1 MTLPPELL
9 PELPP
14 HLPVLLRVLRAPQQ
28 AAGLAPAAWDL
39 LLRQAESANLSA
51 TLHGWLERHGL
62 LAQALP
68 QAREQLSWSA
78 VLARRHAQA
87 TYWEIRLIGQALAGL
102 EVPLL
107 LLKGGAYAAAG
118 LPPAAGRLF
127 SDIDIL
133 VPEEALPQVEAALMV
148 QGWISTHHD
157 AYDQRYYREWMHEL
171 PPMTHLLRQTTIDV
185 HHTILPRTA
194 AQRPNPR
201 LLRAAARPLAG
212 PDAPPGAAIL
222 CPLDMVLH
230 SATHLFAD
238 GEFDKGLRDLWD
250 LHCLLAH
257 FGQQE
262 AGFWE
267 ALPARARQLQLQRFM
282 FYGLR
287 YSVLLLGTPVPAATL
302 AAVAPDG
309 PPAPLLAVMDALFQ
323 RALLPHHPSCRGAGA
338 KLADFLLYVR
348 GNWLR
353 MPPLRLA
360 RHLFHKAFLT
370 PKNAQGA
377 AA

>member
-1 MTLPPELL
+1 MSSPPE
-9 PELPP
+9 
-14 HLPVLLRVLRAPQQ
+14 LPVLLRALRAPQQ
-28 AAGLAPAAWDL
+28 VAGLAPAAWDQ

-51 TLHGWLERHGL
+51 TLHDWLAQHGL
-62 LAQALP
+62 LAHALP
-68 QAREQLSWSA
+68 AAREQLAWAA
-78 VLARRHAQA
+78 VQARRHRQA
-87 TYWEIRLIGQALAGL
+87 TYWEIRLIGKALAGL
-102 EVPLL
+102 GLPLL
-107 LLKGGAYAAAG
+107 LLKGGAYAAAD

-133 VPEEALPQVEAALMV
+133 VPEDSLPQVEATLMLH
-148 QGWISTHHD
+148 GWAGVHLD

-171 PPMTHLLRQTTIDV
+171 PPMTHVLRQSSIDV

-194 AQRPNPR
+194 AQRPDAR
-201 LLRAAARPLAG
+201 QLRAAARPLSG

-250 LHCLLAH
+250 LHCLLRH
-257 FGQQE
+257 FGQHE
-262 AGFWE
+262 PGFWD
-267 ALPARARQLQLQRFM
+267 ALPARARQMQLQRFM

-287 YSVLLLGTPVPAATL
+287 YSAALLGTPVPPATL
-302 AAVAPDG
+302 AAFADAAPHR
-309 PPAPLLAVMDALFQ
+309 PVLAVMDALFT
-323 RALLPHHPSCRGAGA
+323 RALLPHHASCRGAGSA
-338 KLADFLLYVR
+338 VADFLLYVR

-370 PKNAQGA
+370 PKNTQQA

>member
-1 MTLPPELL
+1 MNA
-9 PELPP
+9 ELP
-14 HLPVLLRVLRAPQQ
+14 LLLRVLRAPQQ
-28 AAGLAPAAWDL
+28 ALGLPPAGWDM
-39 LLRQAESANLSA
+39 LLRQAANANLSA
-51 TLHGWLERHGL
+51 TLHHWLEQHGV

-68 QAREQLSWSA
+68 QAREQLSWAA
-78 VLARRHAQA
+78 VMARRHRQA
-87 TYWEIRLIGQALAGL
+87 TYWEIRLIGKALAGL
-102 EVPLL
+102 GLPLL

-133 VPEEALPQVEAALMV
+133 VPEDSLPQVEAALMRH
-148 QGWISTHHD
+148 GWVGTHHD
-157 AYDQRYYREWMHEL
+157 HYDQRYYREWMHEL
-171 PPMTHLLRQTTIDV
+171 PPMMHVLRQTAIDV

-194 AQRPNPR
+194 AQRPDAR

-212 PDAPPGAAIL
+212 ADAAPGAAIL
-222 CPLDMVLH
+222 APLDMVLH

-250 LHCLLAH
+250 LHCLLTH
-257 FGQQE
+257 FGAHE
-262 AGFWE
+262 PGFWD
-267 ALPARARQLQLQRFM
+267 ALPERARRHQLQRFL

-287 YSVLLLGTPVPAATL
+287 YSARLLGTQVPPATL
-302 AAVAPDG
+302 AAMAPDG
-309 PPAPLLAVMDALFQ
+309 PPRALLAVMDALFT
-323 RALLPHHPSCRGAGA
+323 RALLPHHPSCRGAGSA
-338 KLADFLLYVR
+338 LADFLLYVR

-370 PKNAQGA
+370 PKNSPGA

>member
-1 MTLPPELL
+1 MTLPPD
-9 PELPP
+9 
-14 HLPVLLRVLRAPQQ
+14 LPVLLRVLRDPHH
-28 AAGLAPAAWDL
+28 AAALAPAGWDV
-39 LLRQAESANLSA
+39 LLRQAETANLSA
-51 TLHGWLERHGL
+51 ALHAWLDQHGQ
-62 LAQALP
+62 LAHALP
-68 QAREQLSWSA
+68 QAREQLAWAA
-78 VLARRHAQA
+78 VLARRHRQA
-87 TYWEIRLIGQALAGL
+87 TYWEIRLIGKALAGL
-102 EVPLL
+102 GLPLL

-118 LPPAAGRLF
+118 LPPAPGRLF

-133 VPEEALPQVEAALMV
+133 VPEDKLALVEGALMRH
-148 QGWISTHHD
+148 GWLGTHHD

-171 PPMTHLLRQTTIDV
+171 PPMTHFLRQTTIDV
-185 HHTILPRTA
+185 HHSILPRTA
-194 AQRPNPR
+194 AQRPDAR

-212 PDAPPGAAIL
+212 PDAPPGAAVL
-222 CPLDMVLH
+222 APLDMVLH

-250 LHCLLAH
+250 LHCLLQH
-257 FGQQE
+257 FGAHE
-262 AGFWE
+262 PGFWD

-287 YSVLLLGTPVPAATL
+287 YGARLLGTPVPPATMAAL
-302 AAVAPDG
+302 ATAA
-309 PPAPLLAVMDALFQ
+309 PPAPCLALMDALFT
-323 RALLPHHPSCRGAGA
+323 RALLPHHASCRGAGA

-370 PKNAQGA
+370 PKTSQQA

>member
-1 MTLPPELL
+1 MRLPPD
-9 PELPP
+9 
-14 HLPVLLRVLRAPQQ
+14 LPVLLRVLRQPQQ
-28 AAGLAPAAWDL
+28 AAALPAAGWDL
-39 LLRQAESANLSA
+39 LLRQAETANLSA
-51 TLHGWLERHGL
+51 TLHDWLEQHGA

-68 QAREQLSWSA
+68 QASEQLSWSA
-78 VLARRHAQA
+78 VLARRHRQA
-87 TYWEIRLIGQALAGL
+87 TYWEIRLIGKVLAELGL
-102 EVPLL
+102 PLL
-107 LLKGGAYAAAG
+107 LLKGAAYAAAG

-133 VPEEALPQVEAALMV
+133 VPEDSLAQVEAALMRH
-148 QGWISTHHD
+148 GWAGHQHD

-171 PPMTHLLRQTTIDV
+171 PPMSHVLRQTTIDV

-194 AQRPNPR
+194 AQRPDAQA
-201 LLRAAARPLAG
+201 LRAAARALAE
-212 PDAPPGAAIL
+212 PEGAATL
-222 CPLDMVLH
+222 APLDMVLH

-250 LHCLLAH
+250 LHRLLTH
-257 FGQQE
+257 FGEHE
-262 AGFWE
+262 AGFWQ
-267 ALPARARQLQLQRFM
+267 ALPARARQMQLERFM

-287 YSVLLLGTPVPAATL
+287 YSAMLLGTPVPPATL
-302 AAVAPDG
+302 AAMAPDG
-309 PPAPLLAVMDALFQ
+309 PPAALLTLMDALFT
-323 RALLPHHPSCRGAGA
+323 RALLPHHPSCRGAGG

-370 PKNAQGA
+370 PKNSQDA

>member
-1 MTLPPELL
+1 MTLHPD
-9 PELPP
+9 LPP
-14 HLPVLLRVLRAPQQ
+14 ALPLLLRVLRAPECS
-28 AAGLAPAAWDL
+28 AGLAPAAWEL
-39 LLRQAESANLSA
+39 LLRQADSANLGA
-51 TLHGWLERHGL
+51 ALHYWLEEHGL
-62 LAQALP
+62 LEQALP
-68 QAREQLSWSA
+68 QAREQLYWNS
-78 VLARRHAQA
+78 VQARRHSQA

-102 EVPLL
+102 GLPLL

-118 LPPAAGRLF
+118 LPPAAGRMF

-133 VPEEALPQVEAALMV
+133 VPEDRLPQVEAALMSH
-148 QGWISTHHD
+148 GWVSTLHD

-171 PPMTHLLRQTTIDV
+171 PPMTHMLRQTSIDV
-185 HHTILPRTA
+185 HHNILPRTA
-194 AQRPNPR
+194 AQRPDAR
-201 LLRAAARPLAG
+201 LLRAAARALNGAG
-212 PDAPPGAAIL
+212 APPDAAVLA
-222 CPLDMVLH
+222 PLDMVLH
-230 SATHLFAD
+230 CATHLFAD

-250 LHCLLAH
+250 LHRLLTH
-257 FGQQE
+257 FGRHE

-287 YSVLLLGTPVPAATL
+287 YSSKLLGTPVPPATL
-302 AAVAPDG
+302 AAMAPDG
-309 PPAPLLAVMDALFQ
+309 PAPALQALMDALFL
-323 RALLPHHPSCRGAGA
+323 RALLPHHASCRGAGA
-338 KLADFLLYVR
+338 WLADFLLYVR

-370 PKNAQGA
+370 PKNSHGA

>member
-1 MTLPPELL
+1 MTAPPDLPGLPPGLPLL
-9 PELPP
+9 
-14 HLPVLLRVLRAPQQ
+14 VRVLRAPDQ

-39 LLRQAESANLSA
+39 LLRQAETANLSA
-51 TLHGWLERHGL
+51 TLYYWLEQHGM

-78 VLARRHAQA
+78 VLARRHRQA
-87 TYWEIRLIGQALAGL
+87 TYWEIHLIGQALAGL
-102 EVPLL
+102 GLPLL

-133 VPEEALPQVEAALMV
+133 VPEESLPQVEAALMRH
-148 QGWISTHHD
+148 GWTGTLHD
-157 AYDQRYYREWMHEL
+157 AYDQRYYREGMHEL
-171 PPMTHLLRQTTIDV
+171 PPMTHVLRQSAIDV

-194 AQRPNPR
+194 AQRPDAR

-212 PDAPPGAAIL
+212 AAPHGAAIL
-222 CPLDMVLH
+222 APLDMVLH

-250 LHCLLAH
+250 LHRLLTH
-257 FGQQE
+257 FGAQE
-262 AGFWE
+262 PGFWE
-267 ALPARARQLQLQRFM
+267 GLPARARQLQLQRFM

-287 YSVLLLGTPVPAATL
+287 YSSMLFGTAVPPATL
-302 AAVAPDG
+302 AALAPAG
-309 PPAPLLAVMDALFQ
+309 PGAALLRLMDALFL
-323 RALLPHHPSCRGAGA
+323 RALAPHHPSCRARGAG
-338 KLADFLLYVR
+338 LADFLLYVR

-370 PKNAQGA
+370 PKNSQGA

>member
-1 MTLPPELL
+1 MTLPPDVPARL
-9 PELPP
+9 PL
-14 HLPVLLRVLRAPQQ
+14 LLRVLREPAQ
-28 AAGLAPAAWDL
+28 AAGLAPAGWDL
-39 LLRQAESANLSA
+39 LLRQAETANLSA
-51 TLHGWLERHGL
+51 TLHAWLEQHGL
-62 LAQALP
+62 LEHALP

-78 VLARRHAQA
+78 VLARRHGQA
-87 TYWEIRLIGQALAGL
+87 TYWEIRLIGKALDELGL
-102 EVPLL
+102 PLL
-107 LLKGGAYAAAG
+107 LLKGAAYAAAG

-133 VPEEALPQVEAALMV
+133 VPEESLAQVEAALMV

-171 PPMTHLLRQTTIDV
+171 PPMTHFLRQTTIDV

-194 AQRPNPR
+194 AQRPDPR

-212 PDAPPGAAIL
+212 PDAPERGAIL
-222 CPLDMVLH
+222 CPTDMVLH

-250 LHCLLAH
+250 LHRLLTH
-257 FGQQE
+257 FGQHE
-262 AGFWE
+262 PGFWE
-267 ALPARARQLQLQRFM
+267 ALPDRARQLQLQRFL

-287 YSVLLLGTPVPAATL
+287 YSALLLGTPVPAATFDAL
-302 AAVAPDG
+302 APDG
-309 PPAPLLAVMDALFQ
+309 PPAPLLRLMDALFT
-323 RALLPHHPSCRGAGA
+323 RALLPHHPSCRGAGGEV
-338 KLADFLLYVR
+338 ADFLLYVR

-370 PKNAQGA
+370 PKNSQGA

>member
-1 MTLPPELL
+1 MTLAADL
-9 PELPP
+9 PL
-14 HLPVLLRVLRAPQQ
+14 LLRVLREPRQ
-28 AAGLAPAAWDL
+28 AAALAPRAWEL
-39 LLRQAESANLSA
+39 LLRQADTANLGA
-51 TLHGWLERHGL
+51 ALHYWLEQNGM

-68 QAREQLSWSA
+68 QAREQLWWNS
-78 VLARRHAQA
+78 VQARRHSQA
-87 TYWEIRLIGQALAGL
+87 TYWELRHIGQALAGL
-102 EVPLL
+102 GLPLL
-107 LLKGGAYAAAG
+107 LLKGAAYAAAG
-118 LPPAAGRLF
+118 LPPAAGRMF

-133 VPEEALPQVEAALMV
+133 VPEESLPQVEAALMAH
-148 QGWISTHHD
+148 GWVSTLHD
-157 AYDQRYYREWMHEL
+157 AYDQRYYRAWMHEL
-171 PPMTHLLRQTTIDV
+171 PPMSHMLRQTSIDV

-194 AQRPNPR
+194 SQRPDAR

-212 PDAPPGAAIL
+212 DAAPPGAAIL
-222 CPLDMVLH
+222 APLDMVLH

-250 LHCLLAH
+250 LHRLLTH
-257 FGQQE
+257 FGE
-262 AGFWE
+262 HEPGFWD
-267 ALPARARQLQLQRFM
+267 ALPARARQMQLQRFM

-287 YSVLLLGTPVPAATL
+287 YSSMLLGTQVPAATL
-302 AAVAPDG
+302 AAMAPDG
-309 PPAPLLAVMDALFQ
+309 PGAALQAVMDALFK
-323 RALLPHHPSCRGAGA
+323 RSLLPHHASCRGAGG

-370 PKNAQGA
+370 PKNSQGA

>member
-1 MTLPPELL
+1 MISSADLPPKL
-9 PELPP
+9 PL
-14 HLPVLLRVLRAPQQ
+14 LLRVLREPQQ
-28 AAGLAPAAWDL
+28 AASLAPSGWEL
-39 LLRQAESANLSA
+39 LLRQADSANLGA
-51 TLHGWLERHGL
+51 TLHYWLEQNGL

-68 QAREQLSWSA
+68 QAREHLWWNS
-78 VLARRHAQA
+78 VLARRHSQA
-87 TYWEIRLIGQALAGL
+87 TYWEIRLIGQALGGL
-102 EVPLL
+102 GLPLL

-133 VPEEALPQVEAALMV
+133 VPEERLPQVEAALMAN
-148 QGWISTHHD
+148 GWVSTLHD

-171 PPMTHLLRQTTIDV
+171 PPMTHILRQSAIDV

-194 AQRPNPR
+194 AQRPDAR
-201 LLRAAARPLAG
+201 LLRAAARPLADG
-212 PDAPPGAAIL
+212 TAVLA
-222 CPLDMVLH
+222 PLDMVLH

-250 LHCLLAH
+250 LHRLLTH
-257 FGQQE
+257 FGQHE
-262 AGFWE
+262 PGFWE
-267 ALPARARQLQLQRFM
+267 ALPARARQLELQRFM

-287 YSVLLLGTPVPAATL
+287 YSSMLLGTPVPPATL
-302 AAVAPDG
+302 AALAPAG
-309 PPAPLLAVMDALFQ
+309 PPPPLLRLMDALFT

-370 PKNAQGA
+370 PKNSHKA

>member
-1 MTLPPELL
+1 MKADVPL
-9 PELPP
+9 
-14 HLPVLLRVLRAPQQ
+14 LLRALRAPQQ
-28 AAGLAPAAWDL
+28 LAGLPPADWDL
-39 LLRQAESANLSA
+39 LLRQAANANLSA
-51 TLHGWLERHGL
+51 TVHDWLEQHGV

-68 QAREQLSWSA
+68 QAREQLSWAA
-78 VLARRHAQA
+78 VMARRHRQA
-87 TYWEIRLIGQALAGL
+87 TYWEIRLIGKALAGL
-102 EVPLL
+102 GLPLL

-133 VPEEALPQVEAALMV
+133 VPEDSLPQVEAALMRH
-148 QGWISTHHD
+148 GWVGTHHD
-157 AYDQRYYREWMHEL
+157 NYDQRYYREWMHEL
-171 PPMTHLLRQTTIDV
+171 PPMMHVLRQTAIDV

-194 AQRPNPR
+194 AQRPDAQ
-201 LLRAAARPLAG
+201 LLRASARPLAG
-212 PDAPPGAAIL
+212 DGAAPGTAIL
-222 CPLDMVLH
+222 APLDMVLH

-250 LHCLLAH
+250 LHCLLTH
-257 FGQQE
+257 FGAHE

-267 ALPARARQLQLQRFM
+267 ALPARARRHQLQRFM

-287 YSVLLLGTPVPAATL
+287 YSAMLLGTEVPPATL
-302 AAVAPDG
+302 AAMAPDG
-309 PPAPLLAVMDALFQ
+309 PPPALLALMDALFT
-323 RALLPHHPSCRGAGA
+323 RALLPHHPSCRSAGSA
-338 KLADFLLYVR
+338 LADFLLYVR

-370 PKNAQGA
+370 PKNSQDA